1 VSDRAKQLINLAKEK
16 LGVIS
21 VADLFHLKFCINKL
35 LTLALAS
42 KLESANIEWQKSLQE
57 DDKIVEIREQE
68 YGKVQF
74 YTDLY
79 VESVQN
85 ISHCVHPFYQGNQ
98 VNTSIQAGDR
108 IEKELEN
115 IRQVV
120 NDCEIADKYKLI
132 EKAENQV
139 SDAVSVIDLWWNIV
153 KKDILQM
160 NLELSTLEW
169 FKNCLLPVTYWK
181 TTLQKTKH
189 KPTQEKIKLELL
201 KCQQAAYK
209 IVIDTNKTNEDME
222 LLKEKAKELCKM
234 FQRSSSQVEGRNGY
248 LSMIN
253 HTQRGFDTQRL
264 QVLTVVHNYDIR
276 GIDGKTPAER
286 LFKNAIDNQTIFEYL
301 ITHIGEMA
309 LARKRKPKTID
320 NQFCPILCG

>member
-1 VSDRAKQLINLAKEK
+1 MSDRAKQLINLAKEK
-16 LGVIS
+16 LSVTS

-42 KLESANIEWQKSLQE
+42 KLASASIEHQNALQE
-57 DDKIVEIREQE
+57 GDDNIIEIKEKE

-74 YTDLY
+74 YTDWY

-85 ISHCVHPFYQGNQ
+85 ISHCVHPFYQGTQ
-98 VNTSIQAGDR
+98 KNTSIQAGNR

-115 IRQVV
+115 IKQVV

-139 SDAVSVIDLWWNIV
+139 SDAVSVIDLWWEMV
-153 KKDILQM
+153 KKETAQM
-160 NLELSTLEW
+160 NLEPSTLEW
-169 FKNCLLPVTYWK
+169 FRTYLLPVTYWK
-181 TTLQKTKH
+181 TALQKTKH

-201 KCQQAAYK
+201 TCRSVANKS
-209 IVIDTNKTNEDME
+209 VIDRNMTAQEIE
-222 LLKEKAKELCKM
+222 EKAKELCKM

-253 HTQRGFDTQRL
+253 HTQRGFDNKRL

-276 GIDGKTPAER
+276 GIDGRTPAER
-286 LFKNAIDNQTIFEYL
+286 LFKDAIDDQTIFEYL
-301 ITHIGEMA
+301 VTHIGELA
-309 LARKRKPKTID
+309 LARKRKLKPID
-320 NQFCPILCG
+320 NLFCPMLCG